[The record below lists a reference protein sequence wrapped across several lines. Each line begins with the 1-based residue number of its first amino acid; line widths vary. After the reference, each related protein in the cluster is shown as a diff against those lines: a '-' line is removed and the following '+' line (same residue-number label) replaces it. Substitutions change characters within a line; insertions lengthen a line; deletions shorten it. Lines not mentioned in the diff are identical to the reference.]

1 MPSTLLSVHGLV
13 SISPGPLLGSTLA
26 LVVFWAMRHK
36 RQRRLSW
43 TSVPLPP
50 RGYQHVPSTST
61 TQPLIRAEM
70 TAEQP
75 TEGSAA
81 FHNWVFATTTRVHGK
96 PWLLH
101 RPGRPDVLVVSS
113 PAAFEDIQ
121 RTFAVQ
127 FEKVDSDAEGL
138 THDVHGGVIALLY
151 SGHVSPSVSMQ
162 RQLAAAVLGSP
173 ALRQQASVLVK
184 QHVDLLLSAL
194 NSNSALDI
202 TKLMRQFSMEIFT
215 ELGFGLQLRS
225 VPEELSKLENAVD
238 EIHELVTER
247 ASRSAVVW
255 KLQRLLDIGS
265 EAALSRS
272 VDVVKSVTSEA
283 VKAKQR
289 RRQGDTP
296 IAASRVDMLELL
308 LRQKCS
314 SKSSK
319 DPEFL
324 AEFVLSLVV
333 AARDSMAHTL
343 TNCLQC
349 LAQHPEEQDKLISEL
364 KHAEKDGKDLQSV
377 VRLEAVVKET
387 LRLYPAKPFVSRRA
401 RLDTV
406 LSDGTFVAAGTQ
418 VVMDLYSMARRENV
432 WGANSSQFQPQRLI
446 DTASD
451 RVRPVSSYK
460 FNAFLGGPRLCA
472 GANIAMTEIKTI
484 IATVLNNFQ
493 LDAVE
498 NYKTDHTARVHV
510 RRRGPG
516 LYS

>member
-1 MPSTLLSVHGLV
+1 MMSSTWLSVHGLV

-26 LVVFWAMRHK
+26 LVVFWAMRDK

-61 TQPLIRAEM
+61 TQPLIRVEM

-225 VPEELSKLENAVD
+225 VPGEL
-238 EIHELVTER
+238 I
-247 ASRSAVVW
+247 VW

-272 VDVVKSVTSEA
+272 VD
-283 VKAKQR
+283 R

-343 TNCLQC
+343 TYCLQC

-401 RLDTV
+401 KLDTV

-451 RVRPVSSYK
+451 R
-460 FNAFLGGPRLCA
+460 AA
-472 GANIAMTEIKTI
+472 
-484 IATVLNNFQ
+484 
-493 LDAVE
+493 
-498 NYKTDHTARVHV
+498 HVHV
-510 RRRGPG
+510 LARISP
-516 LYS
+516 